1 MDRKVQRIF
10 ITVSTGEKMKKL
22 TFILIMF
29 LVVLSSGIGIVSA
42 ETLTGTLGG
51 GNITQA
57 THTVGYSYG
66 GNHLYQ
72 QFSVN
77 DIEYNTNLNTLV
89 LFDQNYPN
97 LYDPNS
103 PAGATTTFILR
114 DQNAATGPIIATGTM
129 GYQRLWTAD
138 PVPTERPGYVWFVFD
153 NGWNVTGLTGDHT
166 DIYANFSM
174 HEMRNVTR
182 QGSGGTSIPAYGGI
196 EISAAAISYLRTY
209 NVQTETQYTATKP
222 SGIGITGNVT
232 KTAGTTAKVYLVN
245 GSTPYETITS
255 EYTQTG
261 AQFNFTT
268 HLQTIRI
275 CVLGS
280 RGDWYNTSSLFS
292 LGNGTVTPT
301 PTPTPTVTL
310 NPGEFWLTFSAEDAT
325 TGGLIPGAEID
336 IYSEFAGTWNNATTT
351 SGERTIATS
360 QYHVFDAYGS
370 ATGYA
375 NGSALDKIAYPNQ
388 NYLVKLFPSSG
399 LPDVPGYVN
408 LFVSVTERET
418 GSPISGVSV
427 TVSTP
432 GSYTVNGETD
442 STGSEVFSTSNSSVK
457 YITVS
462 KSGYKSE
469 TRTITTPASGSY
481 NAALQMSRV
490 LVTTQPTSYIPPGG
504 VTPQITVDPRTSTE
518 KDQDMMNMVRDAGPN
533 LIQLAIVVT
542 MISLLG
548 LMTKGF
554 GK

>member
-1 MDRKVQRIF
+1 MAV
-10 ITVSTGEKMKKL
+10 
-22 TFILIMF
+22 
-29 LVVLSSGIGIVSA
+29 GIGTVSA
-42 ETLTGTLGG
+42 ETASGTLGSSAWNSSTY
-51 GNITQA
+51 NIGYGSSFT
-57 THTVGYSYG
+57 TYKLHTMYIQNFENSGDFRSLI
-66 GNHLYQ
+66 NW
-72 QFSVN
+72 
-77 DIEYNTNLNTLV
+77 NTADKFT
-89 LFDQNYPN
+89 FD
-97 LYDPNS
+97 
-103 PAGATTTFILR
+103 AGAPPGAQTSVTFRLA
-114 DQNAATGPIIATGTM
+114 NATQDGIGGPLKKDGRIIGTGQI
-129 GYQRLWTAD
+129 GYQRYYNGANPPVEQNNGYIYVYAD
-138 PVPTERPGYVWFVFD
+138 NWNVSTD
-153 NGWNVTGLTGDHT
+153 NGLTYIYLEYDSNLLYNLSVHNAAGGWAPANMGAFIALGGGAEGGLYTMNKAVNT
-166 DIYANFSM
+166 WA
-174 HEMRNVTR
+174 
-182 QGSGGTSIPAYGGI
+182 
-196 EISAAAISYLRTY
+196 SYI
-209 NVQTETQYTATKP
+209 ATKP
-222 SGIGITGNVT
+222 SGLSIQGTVNKTSDGSTYYNSRAYITQS
-232 KTAGTTAKVYLVN
+232 N
-245 GSTPYETITS
+245 GSVITS
-255 EYTQTG
+255 DTVANPNTFS
-261 AQFNFTT
+261 FNVP
-268 HLQTIRI
+268 QDQIII
-275 CVLGS
+275 CVLS
-280 RGDWYNTSSLFS
+280 TNAVWFNSSLLFTP
-292 LGNGTVTPT
+292 GGVTPTPT

-351 SGERTIATS
+351 SGERTIASS
-360 QYHVFDAYGS
+360 QNHVYDAYGS
-370 ATGYA
+370 ASGYTD
-375 NGSALDKIAYPNQ
+375 GSALDKVAYPNQ

-399 LPDVPGYVN
+399 LPNVPGYIN

-504 VTPQITVDPRTSTE
+504 VTPQITVDPRSSTE
-518 KDQDMMNMVRDAGPN
+518 KDQDMMNMIRDAGPN